1 MGGESLGG
9 QAETP
14 KDSITTKPSKGVF
27 SDSMLVF
34 GSVFVPAKL
43 LHLPGLHVFFLK
55 KYVQW
60 FLGVKRLKVEQ

>member
-34 GSVFVPAKL
+34 GSVFVPAKTVASSRL
-43 LHLPGLHVFFLK
+43 AWFFSQK
-55 KYVQW
+55 ICPVVCFY
-60 FLGVKRLKVEQ
+60 VKRLS